1 VDGVLYLTD
10 MRLIFEQKEEVAT
23 KKVLF
28 VATQKQ
34 KLQAL
39 QWAVPVGEIDKVVGS
54 KRGFLGKDDFLTVT
68 LSTGRPFTSTDLHLK
83 GEAGEA
89 WQGYI
94 GRVKTGDIAQE
105 RTVPLDQKAVQ
116 AAANAPTKCSVC
128 GATLTQTVMRGQTE
142 ITCEYCGS
150 KIRL

>member
-1 VDGVLYLTD
+1 
-10 MRLIFEQKEEVAT
+10 MAT

-39 QWAVPVGEIDKVVGS
+39 QWAVPVAEIDKAVGS
-54 KRGFLGKDDFLTVT
+54 KRGFLAKDDFLTLT
-68 LSTGRPFTSTDLHLK
+68 INTGDPFRSTDLHLK
-83 GEAGEA
+83 GETGEA
-89 WQGYI
+89 WQGFI
-94 GRVKTGDIAQE
+94 GRVKSGDIAKE
-105 RTVPLDQKAVQ
+105 RTMPVDQKALDAV
-116 AAANAPTKCSVC
+116 AHAPTKCTVC
-128 GATLTQTVMRGQTE
+128 GATLTQTVLRGQTE